1 MGNPYQ
7 TAQIDPEESGET
19 MPDDEASEPM
29 PMMGGM
35 KSPAY
40 ADKGGSKMG
49 GGLGDGVEAPQN
61 GDVGEAGYKCEA
73 TFPLTGAFWTRDSKH
88 GQA

>member
-7 TAQIDPEESGET
+7 NDPEETGDT

-29 PMMGGM
+29 PTMGGM
-35 KSPAY
+35 KSHAY

-49 GGLGDGVEAPQN
+49 GGFGAGVEAPQN

-73 TFPLTGAFWTRDSKH
+73 KFPLTGEFWTRDPKL